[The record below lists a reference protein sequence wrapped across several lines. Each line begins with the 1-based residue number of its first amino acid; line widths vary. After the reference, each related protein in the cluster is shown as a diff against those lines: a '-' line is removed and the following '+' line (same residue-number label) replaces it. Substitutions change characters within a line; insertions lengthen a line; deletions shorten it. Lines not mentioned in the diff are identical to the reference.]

1 MAVKNK
7 VQLITYPD
15 SLGGD
20 LKELNNV
27 LLKHFPNVFEGGI
40 HILPPFPS
48 SGDRGF
54 APLTYLEIEPK
65 FGCWDDIKAIGQHSD
80 VLVDL
85 MVNHISRQSIY
96 FQDFLRKGRKS
107 EYADLFITLDK
118 IWKDGKPVEDD
129 IKKMFRRRRVPYSTF
144 TIEETGYV
152 ERVWTTFGKS
162 DQSEQIDLD
171 IKSEKV
177 RQLLTDFFVNFS
189 KNQVKI
195 VRLDA
200 VGYIIK
206 KLGTSSFFVEPEIY
220 EFLDW
225 IREMANSLKIELL
238 PEVHA
243 HYATQYKLASKGFWI
258 YDFILPYT
266 ILETL
271 FNKSSA
277 KLCSYLKVRPSK
289 QFTMLDCH
297 DGIPVK
303 PDMDELID
311 TSEARKVVDVCI
323 ERGANLSLIL
333 SEEHKAKDGFDV
345 HQIRGTYY
353 SILNCDDDAYMAARA
368 IQFFAPGIPQVYYV
382 GLLAGENDIE
392 SVEKSGEGRE
402 INRHNFSILEI
413 EKSLEKE
420 VVQRLLKLIR
430 FRNEYD
436 AFQGIF
442 TVLDSADDEIHLI
455 WENGDMYC
463 TLFIDLKTNKS
474 LIDYVDEI
482 GNKVQYII

>member
-15 SLGGD
+15 SLGGN

-27 LLKHFPNVFEGGI
+27 LLKYFSDIFKGGI

-65 FGCWDDIKAIGQHSD
+65 FGTWEDIKTIGENFD

-85 MVNHISRQSIY
+85 MINHISRQSEY
-96 FQDFLRKGRKS
+96 FQDFLSKGRKS
-107 EYADLFITLDK
+107 DYADLFITLDK
-118 IWKDGKPVEDD
+118 IWKDGKPVEED
-129 IKKMFRRRRVPYSTF
+129 IEKMFLRREVPYSTF
-144 TIEETGYV
+144 TIKETG
-152 ERVWTTFGKS
+152 EEEKVWTTFGKTS
-162 DQSEQIDLD
+162 QSEQIDLD

-177 RQLLTDFFVNFS
+177 KKLLTEFFVNFS
-189 KNQVKI
+189 NNNVKI

-206 KLGTSSFFVEPEIY
+206 KIGTSSFFVEPDIY
-220 EFLDW
+220 EFLNW
-225 IREMANSLKIELL
+225 IRKMANSLEIELL
-238 PEVHA
+238 PELHA
-243 HYATQYKLASKGFWI
+243 HHSTQYKLSENGFWI

-266 ILETL
+266 ILETI
-271 FNKSSA
+271 FNKSSE

-303 PDMDELID
+303 PDMDDLID
-311 TSEARKVVDVCI
+311 TKEARKVVDICI
-323 ERGANLSLIL
+323 ERGSNLSLIL
-333 SEEHKAKDGFDV
+333 SEDYKAEDGFDV

-353 SILNCDDDAYMAARA
+353 SILNCDDDAYLAARA

-382 GLLAGENDIE
+382 GLLAGENDVE
-392 SVEKSGEGRE
+392 NVEKTGEGRE
-402 INRHNFSILEI
+402 VNRHNFNLLEI

-436 AFQGIF
+436 AFQGRF
-442 TVLDSADDEIHLI
+442 KVLDSANDEIYLM
-455 WENGDMYC
+455 WENENKQC
-463 TLFIDLKTNKS
+463 TLFIDLKTKKS
-474 LIDYVDEI
+474 SIDYIDEN
-482 GNKVQYII
+482 GNKAQYII